1 MQTDNNFIDL
11 SDRRKEL
18 SEKIAKNKTKLN
30 ELTKE
35 LQELS
40 DLRDDIKEKRKHML
54 IVDIVNLVLPPNLA
68 DIPFDI
74 ERGRKKVRLKELLA
88 EVEEKMSSIMEEKK
102 KVREANEKL
111 KLELASVEEELKK

>member
-11 SDRRKEL
+11 SDRRKEF

-40 DLRDDIKEKRKHML
+40 DLWDDIKEKRKHML
-54 IVDIVNLVLPPNLA
+54 IVDIVYLVLPPNLA

-88 EVEEKMSSIMEEKK
+88 EVEKKMSSIIEEKK